1 MTAVRLM
8 PVLLSA
14 AALLPACQNF
24 PEQQKDPVWPY
35 PDPPSTPMP
44 DDQQA
49 PPSSTQQTPPQRGP
63 QTTPL
68 PVPDRR
74 LPPATPVPDDGAS
87 PAPGAPTSAQ
97 GPRTLGEASGPA
109 ALQLAQQAREQHAA
123 GDLNGA
129 ASSIERALRVEP
141 QNAFLWLT
149 LAELRR
155 EQGAPNDAKAMAQ
168 RAMARAPNNPWVAA
182 PAWRVI
188 QQAELAAGNQA
199 AASEAG
205 RRAAQQQRLADEAE
219 R

>member
-1 MTAVRLM
+1 MTALRVVSVIM
-8 PVLLSA
+8 TAAWLS
-14 AALLPACQNF
+14 ACQNF
-24 PEQQKDPVWPY
+24 PDQQEQPVWPY
-35 PDPPSTPMP
+35 PDPPSSPMP
-44 DDQQA
+44 EGQQA
-49 PPSSTQQTPPQRGP
+49 PPSQQPAPPPRGP

-68 PVPDRR
+68 PTPDRR
-74 LPPATPVPDDGAS
+74 LPPATPVPEDGEQVAS
-87 PAPGAPTSAQ
+87 PASPAQ

-109 ALQLAQQAREQHAA
+109 AMQLAEQAREQHAA

-168 RAMARAPNNPWVAA
+168 RAMARAPGNPWVAA
-182 PAWRVI
+182 PAWRVV
-188 QQAELAAGNQA
+188 QQAELSAGNNA
-199 AASEAG
+199 LANEAG
-205 RRAAQQQRLADEAE
+205 RKAAEAQRRADQAD